1 MDSFSVN
8 DLKRLL
14 KIHGSKIGVTLCPYC
29 IQYQLRLNLI
39 ALFILKAES
48 QYRISKATMEQTV
61 SKLGS
66 FSTQQPYT
74 MPAASFVQPNNDQT
88 PSIDF
93 QPNFPDP
100 KRILNPGTS
109 PLFSPFAGDSRVL
122 LK

>member
-1 MDSFSVN
+1 M
-8 DLKRLL
+8 
-14 KIHGSKIGVTLCPYC
+14 G
-29 IQYQLRLNLI
+29 
-39 ALFILKAES
+39 
-48 QYRISKATMEQTV
+48 QTV

-66 FSTQQPYT
+66 FSTQQSYT
-74 MPAASFVQPNNDQT
+74 MPPASFVQPNNDQT

-109 PLFSPFAGDSRVL
+109 HLFSPFVGDSRVL